1 MAGKGYNYADDFD
14 DDWYADEDEDYEED
28 DAEDPEL
35 AAAVQAAKKASLAG
49 KPAQVSVRYSCD
61 DEAQISDTAAVSR
74 TAADGKAAV
83 SGANTLTLT
92 LMALQAAQTAGKTS
106 QASTAPTGKGASN
119 APAKPAALQGNG
131 SSSGSKAAGPAG
143 GSALASYLC
152 APAETHHRAGA
163 SQQVSQPSGAIR
175 HRRAG
180 ELRCGGVVF
189 MRLARLP
196 AHASLQACMIVL

>member
-14 DDWYADEDEDYEED
+14 DDWYADEDEYYEED

-49 KPAQVSVRYSCD
+49 KPARVSVRHSYD
-61 DEAQISDTAAVSR
+61 DADQLSDIAAVSR
-74 TAADGKAAV
+74 TTADGMAAV
-83 SGANTLTLT
+83 SGANTLKLS
-92 LMALQAAQTAGKTS
+92 LMALQAAQSAGKTS
-106 QASTAPTGKGASN
+106 QASTAPAGKDASK

-131 SSSGSKAAGPAG
+131 SSSCRAAGAAG

-152 APAETHHRAGA
+152 APAEAHHRAGA

-175 HRRAG
+175 HRHA
-180 ELRCGGVVF
+180 EEVRCGGIVPV
-189 MRLARLP
+189 RLTRLP
-196 AHASLQACMIVL
+196 ADASLQACMIGL